1 MVSIYVCFFGA
12 LSFSRDL
19 PNFPREGA
27 VRWGIKGDRGE
38 RRSVVLWLDAAAV
51 GMGI

>member
-1 MVSIYVCFFGA
+1 MVSIYGCFFGA

-19 PNFPREGA
+19 PNLPREGA
-27 VRWGIKGDRGE
+27 VRWGKKGDRGE
-38 RRSVVLWLDAAAV
+38 RRSVVLWLDAAVV